1 MFGRQIRFDLSNG
14 LHVLT
19 TKKMALKACIAE
31 LLWFFEGSTSE
42 RRLAEIQYGK
52 PASQD
57 MSVERVK

>member
-31 LLWFFEGSTSE
+31 LLWFIEGSTSE